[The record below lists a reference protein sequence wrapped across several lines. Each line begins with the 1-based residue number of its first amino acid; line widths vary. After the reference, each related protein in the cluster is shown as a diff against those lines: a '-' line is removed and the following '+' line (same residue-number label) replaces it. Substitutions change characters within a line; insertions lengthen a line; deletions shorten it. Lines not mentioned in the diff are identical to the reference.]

1 MFCSL
6 GHFCARCV
14 CGRRARQLQVWRNT
28 GANCFLPLLN
38 SAFLF
43 LFFFGRATC
52 LWHWRWNRWRWQTP
66 VRTGKPHSIVAVPWL
81 IVNLLASVVAFSS
94 FFPSQSG
101 YSLMKGA
108 SVPLAKET
116 RMLLSV
122 PAAEMATLIG
132 HSTQPVAP
140 SHVWP
145 TRLMFWLSFFVC
157 VLTKHKSHFFP
168 SKPLILSFSLILLS
182 YIYHFWSN
190 QL

>member
-52 LWHWRWNRWRWQTP
+52 LWHWRWNRWQMP
-66 VRTGKPHSIVAVPWL
+66 VRTGKPHSIVAVAWL
-81 IVNLLASVVAFSS
+81 IVNLLASVVGFSS

-122 PAAEMATLIG
+122 PVAEVATLIG

-145 TRLMFWLSFFVC
+145 TRPMFWLSFFVC
-157 VLTKHKSHFFP
+157 VLTKHKRHFF
-168 SKPLILSFSLILLS
+168 SLASHWFSLILLS